1 MGRPFQALHLSKGLI
16 LSIDKLKH
24 SSIGFDA
31 ELGRHAVH
39 SLLEILDLLRPIVN
53 LCLPLSEDGLPVML
67 IHLTLA
73 FNMVADRPLKG
84 VSHLE

>member
-24 SSIGFDA
+24 SLIGFDA
-31 ELGRHAVH
+31 ELRRHAVH
-39 SLLEILDLLRPIVN
+39 SLLEILDLLRPILN
-53 LCLPLSEDGLPVML
+53 LCLLLSEDGLPETR

>member
-1 MGRPFQALHLSKGLI
+1 LT
-16 LSIDKLKH
+16 
-24 SSIGFDA
+24 
-31 ELGRHAVH
+31 VT
-39 SLLEILDLLRPIVN
+39 
-53 LCLPLSEDGLPVML
+53 L